1 VLSIS
6 NISYG
11 NIPDMDLG
19 TEPVFTFEVTLRGNP
34 EVVGFSTTT
43 ENTNIDF
50 VDLSNISIDVPT
62 FEAFNYSK
70 SGVTGSAVS
79 ARSGTAFDGTDP
91 RYGLLEGIVIESSA
105 SEGIFVRATNLGDTN
120 EFEIVALPS
129 AAVSS
134 FGVTVSSEAI
144 ITNFDETQAITDFAD
159 TLMPNQIDDNTVA
172 IAGLSLTNSLNAN
185 TEIVLATFSTSGSGS
200 ISVSD
205 ATLGDTAVA
214 NSTLTIKTAEYSD
227 QNGFVI
233 DVQSGANA
241 QLVPY
246 ASYEQSGSNPITP
259 SDALEVLKTVVRIN
273 QSPTIEQMIA
283 GDVDMDGKLTPSDA
297 LSILKNVVRMDG
309 GVTPEWIF
317 IDQSEDYSSSSSTS
331 IGFSNVIDLGLVS
344 AGVDLSFEGVLLGD
358 WDGSL

>member
-1 VLSIS
+1 
-6 NISYG
+6 
-11 NIPDMDLG
+11 
-19 TEPVFTFEVTLRGNP
+19 
-34 EVVGFSTTT
+34 
-43 ENTNIDF
+43 
-50 VDLSNISIDVPT
+50 
-62 FEAFNYSK
+62 
-70 SGVTGSAVS
+70 
-79 ARSGTAFDGTDP
+79 
-91 RYGLLEGIVIESSA
+91 
-105 SEGIFVRATNLGDTN
+105 
-120 EFEIVALPS
+120 
-129 AAVSS
+129 
-134 FGVTVSSEAI
+134 
-144 ITNFDETQAITDFAD
+144 
-159 TLMPNQIDDNTVA
+159 MPNQIDDNTVA

-205 ATLGDTAVA
+205 ATLGDTSVA